1 MMKINWKARLRHK
14 PFIVSLF
21 SLLLLLGN
29 QLAAIFN
36 ADFTIYNDQITTL
49 AETILAILVLLG
61 IVIDPTT
68 DGITD
73 SEQALQYTKP
83 RKEGE

>member
-1 MMKINWKARLRHK
+1 MKINWKARLRHK

-29 QLAAIFN
+29 QVAAIFN
-36 ADFTIYNDQITTL
+36 ADFTIYNESIPTL

-68 DGITD
+68 DGIKD
-73 SEQALQYTKP
+73 SERAMQYQQP
-83 RKEGE
+83 HKEGQ

>member
-1 MMKINWKARLRHK
+1 MKINWKARLRHK

-29 QLAAIFN
+29 QVAAVFG
-36 ADFTIYNDQITTL
+36 ADFTLYNAQITTL

-68 DGITD
+68 DGIKD
-73 SEQALQYTKP
+73 SDRAMQYQQP
-83 RKEGE
+83 HKEGE

>member
-1 MMKINWKARLRHK
+1 MKINWQARLRHK
-14 PFIVSLF
+14 PFLVSLF

-29 QLAAIFN
+29 QVAAVFG

-49 AETILAILVLLG
+49 AETALAILVLLG

-73 SEQALQYTKP
+73 SEKAMQYKKP
-83 RKEGE
+83 HKEL